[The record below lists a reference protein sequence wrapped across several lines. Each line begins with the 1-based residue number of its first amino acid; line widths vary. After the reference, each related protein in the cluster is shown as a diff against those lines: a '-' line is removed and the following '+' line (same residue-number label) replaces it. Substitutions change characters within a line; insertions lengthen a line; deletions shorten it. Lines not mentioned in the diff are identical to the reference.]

1 MTKNILDHQKHMIA
15 QTLCRL
21 GITANYAGF
30 QYTIDA
36 VTMATEDIGKL
47 QLVTKQI
54 YPDIAAKYNT
64 GADQVRRNIEKICSL
79 AWERN
84 PKLLSELAMCE
95 LNRKPGTSEFLAIL
109 TLWQLNQ
116 TEASILYQHL

>member
-1 MTKNILDHQKHMIA
+1 MNKNILGHKNKNHIIA

-36 VTMATEDIGKL
+36 VTIAAEDIGKL
-47 QLVTKQI
+47 QFVTKQI

-64 GADQVRRNIEKICSL
+64 SPEQVRRNIDKVCTL
-79 AWERN
+79 AWQRN
-84 PKLLSELAMCE
+84 PKLLSELAMYD
-95 LNRKPGTSEFLAIL
+95 LNKKPGTSEFLAIV
-109 TLWQLNQ
+109 TV
-116 TEASILYQHL
+116 HLFTGYCA

>member
-1 MTKNILDHQKHMIA
+1 MTKNILDHQKHIIA

-36 VTMATEDIGKL
+36 VTIAAEDIGKL

-64 GADQVRRNIEKICSL
+64 SPDQVRRNIDKACGL

-84 PKLLSELAMCE
+84 PKQLSELAMYE
-95 LNRKPGTSEFLAIL
+95 LKKKPGTSEFLAIVTVWL
-109 TLWQLNQ
+109 F
-116 TEASILYQHL
+116 Y

>member
-1 MTKNILDHQKHMIA
+1 MTKNILDHQEHIIA

-30 QYTIDA
+30 QHTIDA
-36 VTMATEDIGKL
+36 VTIAAEDIGKL

-54 YPDIAAKYNT
+54 YPEIAAKYNT
-64 GADQVRRNIEKICSL
+64 GADQVRRNIEKVCTL

-84 PKLLSELAMCE
+84 PKLLSELAMYE
-95 LNRKPGTSEFLAIL
+95 LKKKPGTSEFLAIV
-109 TLWQLNQ
+109 TV
-116 TEASILYQHL
+116 HLFTGYCA

>member
-1 MTKNILDHQKHMIA
+1 MNKNILGHKNKNHMIA

-36 VTMATEDIGKL
+36 VTIAAEDIGKL
-47 QLVTKQI
+47 QFVTKQI
-54 YPDIAAKYNT
+54 YPDIATRYNT
-64 GADQVRRNIEKICSL
+64 SPEQVRRNIDKVCTL

-84 PKLLSELAMCE
+84 PTLLSELAMYE
-95 LNRKPGTSEFLAIL
+95 LKKKPGTSEFLAIVTVWL
-109 TLWQLNQ
+109 F
-116 TEASILYQHL
+116 Y